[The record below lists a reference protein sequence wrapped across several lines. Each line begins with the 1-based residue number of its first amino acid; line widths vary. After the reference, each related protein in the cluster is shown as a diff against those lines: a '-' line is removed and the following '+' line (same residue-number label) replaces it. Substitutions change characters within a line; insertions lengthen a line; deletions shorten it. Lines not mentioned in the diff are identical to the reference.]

1 MLYKRVAKSILLFLY
16 SANFKANSFPLKLL
30 NSLESVLNSATFSV
44 LALVGQVKVFK
55 PTPIDL

>member
-1 MLYKRVAKSILLFLY
+1 MLYKRVAKSILSFLY

-44 LALVGQVKVFK
+44 LALVGQVKVF
-55 PTPIDL
+55 